1 MKSTMA
7 EELSKWLENYRS
19 PDIRFPEEGNE
30 QQERLADQIDQR
42 MWSYMYGPGMQM
54 LVDRID
60 NRVVSGLSFLK
71 AIGDGT
77 DEKLTTLK
85 AQHISEHEALK
96 KSLSKTQ
103 TALWGVGGLLAL
115 GTTALAAVNFWPKV
129 KKIFERKKKSEVS
142 DDGELEEED
151 PNNKEMKNYFKWKRD
166 RSVET
171 KTSW

>member
-1 MKSTMA
+1 VKSTMA
-7 EELSKWLENYRS
+7 EELNKWLENYRS

-54 LVDRID
+54 LVERID

-71 AIGDGT
+71 AIGEGT

-85 AQHISEHEALK
+85 SQHTRERDALK
-96 KSLSKTQ
+96 NSLSKTQ
-103 TALWGVGGLLAL
+103 TALWGIGGLLAL

-129 KKIFERKKKSEVS
+129 KKIFERKKKSEAS
-142 DDGELEEED
+142 DDNQLEED
-151 PNNKEMKNYFKWKRD
+151 STIKETKSYFKWKRD
-166 RSVET
+166 RSLEA
-171 KTSW
+171 KTNW